1 MSRRLFQ
8 NVLVAGVVA
17 IALCSVTQDA
27 LADCDTTICV
37 GKITRL
43 YTQSSGAVVSPVR
56 GAVFVGTDGD
66 ETHLACV
73 PQGSGAERYIVLFPN
88 QKLFKEIY
96 ASLLAGITHDL
107 TMRVRIDPDPTVCKV
122 AYVTIDR

>member
-1 MSRRLFQ
+1 MTRRAFQ
-8 NVLVAGVVA
+8 SAIVLGVVMLA
-17 IALCSVTQDA
+17 FVSLAQDA
-27 LADCDTTICV
+27 LADCDTTVCV

-56 GAVFVGTDGD
+56 GAVFIGTDGD
-66 ETHLACV
+66 ETNLACN
-73 PQGSGAERYIVLFPN
+73 PQGSGADRYIVLFPN

-96 ASLLAGITHDL
+96 ASLLAGITNDL
-107 TMRVRIDPDPTVCKV
+107 SMRVRIDPDPAVCKV